1 MRVILALLMIVHG
14 IAHLPGFL
22 VPWRLMKPQGM
33 SYRTTLLGGRLE
45 LGDAGIRGMGV
56 LWLLIALAFVGV
68 GIAALLRSPSWVGLA
83 LAVSAVSLVL
93 SILALPDSRIG
104 IVVNV
109 ALLAVLAIG
118 GGLGWFAIDR

>member
-1 MRVILALLMIVHG
+1 
-14 IAHLPGFL
+14 
-22 VPWRLMKPQGM
+22 
-33 SYRTTLLGGRLE
+33 
-45 LGDAGIRGMGV
+45 MGV

-83 LAVSAVSLVL
+83 LAVSGVSLVL

-109 ALLAVLAIG
+109 VLLAVLAIG